1 MTARLATHADV
12 SNRTAEVLER
22 LSQAGVDVDPVDT
35 RTAGPGDDGGPAGP
49 LAELRDA
56 TIDLALVGLSAL
68 RGSAAED
75 LTTVAVFPREEV
87 RDVLVTLTGDPTP
100 LTELPPG
107 ARIGVVGARRSAFLA
122 AHRPELEGVDLSTP
136 EMAELLRGAANS
148 ADPDGLTAIVV
159 SALEAR
165 LAGLMDTTVEA
176 LAAKAWLPEPG
187 QGVLALVARHPIAEA
202 TALDHLPTRTALR
215 TELALVDALGPVTGA
230 ALGCLAQPSGRWI
243 RLWAAVASADG
254 RRLVRSD
261 RTGPL
266 DEAAALGTRVAR
278 ELEARGVGLVAAGG
292 AG

>member
-12 SNRTAEVLER
+12 ANRTAEVLER
-22 LSQAGVDVDPVDT
+22 LVQAGVDVDPVDT
-35 RTAGPGDDGGPAGP
+35 RASSPDDDGDPAGP

-56 TIDLALVGLSAL
+56 TIDLALVGLGAL
-68 RGSAAED
+68 KGSVAED

-100 LTELPPG
+100 LTELPAG
-107 ARIGVVGARRSAFLA
+107 DRIGVVGARRSAFLA
-122 AHRPELEGVDLSTP
+122 AHRPDLEGVHLSGP
-136 EMAELLRGAANS
+136 EMAGLLRGTVDP
-148 ADPDGLTAIVV
+148 ADAGVTAIVV

-165 LAGLMDTTVEA
+165 LEGLVDTTVEA
-176 LAAKAWLPEPG
+176 LDAKAWLPEPG

-215 TELALVDALGPVTGA
+215 TELALVDALGPNAGA

-266 DEAAALGTRVAR
+266 DEAEALGSQVAR
-278 ELEARGVGLVAAGG
+278 ELEARGVELVTAGG